1 MTGSSQEMMNVSRK
15 KKHKRRY
22 TVRKDVEWLAPA
34 WLAVRI
40 AGQNIKL
47 LYHLVDGAVQVKGVK
62 VNPEVAEIGDVIVY
76 DGKRLSV
83 ERG

>member
-1 MTGSSQEMMNVSRK
+1 MMNVSRK

-22 TVRKDVEWLAPA
+22 TVRKDAEWLAPA

-40 AGQNIKL
+40 DGQNIKL

-62 VNPEVAEIGDVIVY
+62 VNHEVAEIGDVIVY